1 MVALPGRRLADCL
14 HHPGVSV
21 NILYLDSST
30 EACTAGVLAG
40 DRVVT
45 GFEVAPR
52 GHAEKL
58 LPMAEGLLEEAQI
71 EFEDLDLIGFGR
83 GPGSFTGVRIATA
96 MAQGIAI
103 ARDLPMVGI
112 SSLACL
118 AAGAFRRLE
127 ESGEYTGDVEVQ
139 VAIDARM
146 GEIYRAVYRLGDSGD
161 LITLVEE
168 AVTEPTFPAAKENR
182 VVACGT
188 GFGRYPKLGEGPA
201 AIRVEP
207 EALPHARDALDL
219 IRRLPENE
227 RISPDA
233 AVPSYLRDKVAG
245 R

>member
-1 MVALPGRRLADCL
+1 MLPDRPSADRLQ
-14 HHPGVSV
+14 HPGVSV

-45 GFEVAPR
+45 DFEIAPR

-58 LPMAEGLLEEAQI
+58 LPMAEGLLEQAQI
-71 EFEDLDLIGFGR
+71 DFADLDLIGFGR

-127 ESGEYTGDVEVQ
+127 ESGENTRDVEVR

-146 GEIYRAVYRLGDSGD
+146 GEIYRAAYRLGELDG
-161 LITLVEE
+161 LITVVEE
-168 AVTEPTFPAAKENR
+168 AVTEPTFPVAQGSR

-188 GFGRYPKLGEGPA
+188 GFGRYPALGGGSEV
-201 AIRVEP
+201 IRVEP
-207 EALPHARDALDL
+207 EALPHARDALAL
-219 IRRLPENE
+219 IRKLPESE
-227 RISPDA
+227 RIAADE